1 MPDVFS
7 RFRWSSLAPLGP
19 LAKRLRVGSAALI
32 VLASG
37 SAAIAADMKVKAPVY
52 KAPPPSFSWS
62 GFYVGAEFG
71 YLWGSTRVVDNG
83 VLTDANA
90 ATDGAFAGGIA
101 GVNWQN
107 GNLVLG
113 LETDFGWTNASGIG
127 TALLITDLPNR
138 YDVNWTGTVRGR
150 AGFAGP
156 DMTLFYVTGGL
167 ALADFRF
174 QEGGTIG
181 SVVATTGAVFTGWT
195 AGGGIE
201 KVLAGQFLGNGS
213 LIGRAEY
220 LYADYGSK
228 TYTVGPGDS
237 YNVGFKAQ
245 TVRVALIAKFN

>member
-1 MPDVFS
+1 VPHMFS
-7 RFRWSSLAPLGP
+7 RFGWPSLTPLGF

-37 SAAIAADMKVKAPVY
+37 TAAIAADMKVKAPVY
-52 KAPPPSFSWS
+52 KAPPPSFSWT

-83 VLTDANA
+83 VLTEANA
-90 ATDGAFAGGIA
+90 ATDGAFGGGLA

-127 TALLITDLPNR
+127 IAVATELPNR

-167 ALADFRF
+167 AMADFRF
-174 QEGGTIG
+174 QEGGTILASIVG
-181 SVVATTGAVFTGWT
+181 PDGAVFTGWT

-201 KVLAGQFLGNGS
+201 KVIAGQFLGNGS

-237 YNVGFKAQ
+237 YDVGFKAQ